1 MNFMGYNNEIYIF
14 IYLKIIKFL
23 LKCLM
28 DSQSLYMKIIRKMAQ
43 SKIIEFLFLRVNQVS
58 MIL

>member
-1 MNFMGYNNEIYIF
+1 MNCMGYNNGIYIF
-14 IYLKIIKFL
+14 IYIKIIKFL
-23 LKCLM
+23 LKYLM
-28 DSQSLYMKIIRKMAQ
+28 DLQLLFMKIILKMAQ

>member
-1 MNFMGYNNEIYIF
+1 MGYNNEIYIF

>member
-1 MNFMGYNNEIYIF
+1 MGYNNEIYIF

-43 SKIIEFLFLRVNQVS
+43 SKIIEFLFLRVNKVS